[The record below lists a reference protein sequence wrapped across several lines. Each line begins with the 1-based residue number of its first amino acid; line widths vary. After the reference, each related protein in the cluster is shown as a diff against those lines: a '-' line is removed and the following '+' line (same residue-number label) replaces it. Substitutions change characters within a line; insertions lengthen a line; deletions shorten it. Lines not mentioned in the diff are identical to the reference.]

1 MRPIITSKVK
11 GGLNLRTQSLIQSFY
26 FSLTIAHKHF
36 TGSVVMRE
44 NWRGKSNKKR
54 KISIPI
60 EDDDSGVVCVWSRLT
75 HTGRV
80 GLAQS
85 SWGGSAGWPV
95 VVVIA
100 AASVVSSVAA
110 GVGSSSGGLRAWCT
124 PSVSGSSSCPEPVA
138 SSSSSSSSSGAPSS
152 PGSWRRLSWLLRSF
166 LSFCRALHSRSSSS
180 SFPCRAL
187 KWPSR
192 RVFYDTAQRASEV
205 QFNLRLFCQR
215 F

>member
-1 MRPIITSKVK
+1 MVQNRKYRVVAMRPIITSKVK

-80 GLAQS
+80 GLDQS

-95 VVVIA
+95 VGGTVLSARSLPPLLLGTAEPQTKVCDLLLTWA
-100 AASVVSSVAA
+100 VQ
-110 GVGSSSGGLRAWCT
+110 VGWRVTTSNY
-124 PSVSGSSSCPEPVA
+124 
-138 SSSSSSSSSGAPSS
+138 S
-152 PGSWRRLSWLLRSF
+152 PGRHINLTNSRRLHRS
-166 LSFCRALHSRSSSS
+166 
-180 SFPCRAL
+180 
-187 KWPSR
+187 
-192 RVFYDTAQRASEV
+192 
-205 QFNLRLFCQR
+205 
-215 F
+215 